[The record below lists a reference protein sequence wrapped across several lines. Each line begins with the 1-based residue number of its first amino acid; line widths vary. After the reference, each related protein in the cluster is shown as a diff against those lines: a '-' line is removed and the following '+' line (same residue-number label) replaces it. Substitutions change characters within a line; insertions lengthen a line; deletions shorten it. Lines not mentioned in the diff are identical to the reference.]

1 MQRSQWQMEG
11 FKSAVDSCG
20 VKNLGYIGP
29 HFTWCNMQ
37 EGKDRVYLRLDRALA
52 TQNWIDKYKEAR
64 VHHIVD
70 LTSDHF
76 ALLVLDSFIP
86 QHLRK
91 RRFHFKAMW
100 IKKKECK
107 DIIEA
112 AWRNSINQNTPSGM
126 VERLNECVAKLN
138 SWNLA
143 TFRQVPKLI

>member
-1 MQRSQWQMEG
+1 MDFG
-11 FKSAVDSCG
+11 FCG
-20 VKNLGYIGP
+20 IE
-29 HFTWCNMQ
+29 FTWCNMQ
-37 EGKDRVYLRLDRALA
+37 EGEDRIYVKLDRALA
-52 TQNWIDKYKEAR
+52 TQNWIDIHKEAR

-70 LTSDHF
+70 STSNHLGLFVSDS
-76 ALLVLDSFIP
+76 LVP
-86 QHLRK
+86 NHPRK
-91 RRFHFKAMW
+91 CRFHFEAMW
-100 IKKKECK
+100 VKKKECK